1 MKEKQ
6 NSSTDEQ
13 AGSYRLPW
21 KQTAILAAGVA
32 VMQACLTIS
41 GRGIEGFLLWIL
53 IFFVGYWLLF
63 TFLVWVWR
71 AVRKRS

>member
-1 MKEKQ
+1 MKEKPK
-6 NSSTDEQ
+6 SPKDDET
-13 AGSYRLPW
+13 GINRLPW
-21 KQTAILAAGVA
+21 KQTAILAAVVS

-63 TFLVWVWR
+63 IFLVWLWR
-71 AVRKRS
+71 VARRRA